1 MPVKT
6 FQDFRNGVDR
16 RKSEQIVDQL
26 GLYECKNAFINS
38 GFAVKKRFGMDK
50 ISSALTADSVGLFEY
65 DESLYIAIFIYLISC
80 YILYTIKH
88 PKMFDEE
95 GHFRCFGLN
104 KNDTIFPFWLV
115 TLMIGLLSYYLLIVR
130 KGEYV

>member
-1 MPVKT
+1 M
-6 FQDFRNGVDR
+6 
-16 RKSEQIVDQL
+16 
-26 GLYECKNAFINS
+26 
-38 GFAVKKRFGMDK
+38 
-50 ISSALTADSVGLFEY
+50 FEY

-104 KNDTIFPFWLV
+104 KTDTIFPFWLV

>member
-1 MPVKT
+1 M
-6 FQDFRNGVDR
+6 
-16 RKSEQIVDQL
+16 
-26 GLYECKNAFINS
+26 
-38 GFAVKKRFGMDK
+38 
-50 ISSALTADSVGLFEY
+50 FEY

-88 PKMFDEE
+88 PKMFDKE
-95 GHFRCFGLN
+95 GNFRCFGLN
-104 KNDTIFPFWLV
+104 KTDTIFPFWLV